1 MRRAFAGED
10 LTPVGQILLER
21 AQTYPNDAHA
31 YMDFSTVLQLTGNRD
46 DALAVQAEAIMLQ
59 QHYTLPSREHGL
71 TLLVLMGPGDLMANT
86 PVEFLVE
93 HSDVTLELLYLRAD
107 EDFPDEVPEHD
118 VMLVAV
124 AESQANQPLL
134 ERLADYV
141 RDWPRPVINRP
152 EHIRR
157 LSRDGV
163 CAALQ
168 GRRGSSCRNRCGQ
181 GATPCSRWLRARCR

>member
-93 HSDVTLELLYLRAD
+93 HSDVTLD
-107 EDFPDEVPEHD
+107 
-118 VMLVAV
+118 
-124 AESQANQPLL
+124 
-134 ERLADYV
+134 
-141 RDWPRPVINRP
+141 
-152 EHIRR
+152 
-157 LSRDGV
+157 
-163 CAALQ
+163 C
-168 GRRGSSCRNRCGQ
+168 CTCGQ
-181 GATPCSRWLRARCR
+181 TKTSRMKCRSTM